1 MNMFKKGRIMGNNDQ
16 RRQDKAAA
24 NAQKQLQQ
32 QQQQVPRG
40 GGPQQQQLL
49 PHPPPSS
56 NSRVQQQQPLQ
67 PREYIGQPP
76 EYSSTTVPS
85 TGLVGGGI
93 HSDTNLHKNKN
104 LPQTPVIADGLD
116 INNNN
121 NNNNSRNS
129 SDISSLEER
138 HHLPPALP
146 KHHSNPSQTSLGAPS
161 NTSING
167 SSTFTN
173 NNNNSS
179 GNVNNLNTNSNCN
192 NTGSSSSNNN
202 KSGSGGSNS
211 SNKSKDKV
219 VSKTEFY
226 KGQVD
231 KLTEGKRK
239 LEQENELLKIR
250 LEEQR
255 KDLQGRYEDSQ
266 RLLRFKE
273 EEFVKMQ
280 NNFHKHVR
288 AIRATDD
295 DLSTIHSKLTML
307 QAKTGQLPMS
317 LRGCY
322 NETKLDTILDYF
334 KKKWPSLSLTL
345 DTLTHQGQKMD
356 YPLVCL
362 LVEKLVME
370 ILIDDVF
377 NAPIHIGLTLNN
389 HYKHLSDLMK
399 EQRHHDWSTKLRQQ
413 LCKLTLQSNELQQ
426 EANLAKQQIVQRLK
440 TEIQPIYTIED
451 AKIIPKLEKIVNMAA
466 ETSLAMHGQE
476 EPVIFGQDLIEGKTM
491 FDPQCMTLQY
501 GSTIATPPNNN
512 NNNGDDMDIDSKEL
526 EQKENN
532 SSKSNDNDKESK
544 KKKNEGNQENEKGD
558 DYEDGEDD
566 DDDDDD
572 DDDNYNNGTQ
582 HTTSSIPTPSLLLRV
597 IISPVV
603 YGGDGNGN
611 LTPLLSARVICT

>member
-24 NAQKQLQQ
+24 NAQKQQQ
-32 QQQQVPRG
+32 QAPRG
-40 GGPQQQQLL
+40 GGPQQQLH
-49 PHPPPSS
+49 PHPPSSS
-56 NSRVQQQQPLQ
+56 NSRVQQQQQQ
-67 PREYIGQPP
+67 PHQSREYIGQPP
-76 EYSSTTVPS
+76 EYSSTAVPS
-85 TGLVGGGI
+85 TGGI
-93 HSDTNLHKNKN
+93 HSDTALHKNKN
-104 LPQTPVIADGLD
+104 LPQAPAMVDGLD
-116 INNNN
+116 VNN

-179 GNVNNLNTNSNCN
+179 GNVDNLNTNSNSN
-192 NTGSSSSNNN
+192 NTGSSNNNNN

-250 LEEQR
+250 LEDQR
-255 KDLQGRYEDSQ
+255 KELQGRYEDSQ

-317 LRGCY
+317 LRGSY
-322 NETKLDTILDYF
+322 NETKLDSILDYF
-334 KKKWPSLSLTL
+334 KKKWPSLSQTL

-370 ILIDDVF
+370 ILIDDIF

-399 EQRHHDWSTKLRQQ
+399 EQRYHDWSTKLRQQ
-413 LCKLTLQSNELQQ
+413 LCKLTLQSKELQQ

-491 FDPQCMTLQY
+491 FDPQYMTLQY
-501 GSTIATPPNNN
+501 GSTIATPSNND
-512 NNNGDDMDIDSKEL
+512 DDMDIDNKEL
-526 EQKENN
+526 EQKESNN
-532 SSKSNDNDKESK
+532 SKSNDSDKESK
-544 KKKNEGNQENEKGD
+544 KKRNEGNQENKKDD

-572 DDDNYNNGTQ
+572 NYNDGTQ
-582 HTTSSIPTPSLLLRV
+582 HATSSIPTPSLLLRV

-611 LTPLLSARVICT
+611 LTPLLCARVICT